1 MEEGIKTNRKK
12 GRLPLTIALSVAL
25 FLIAISIEYK
35 LNGIKS
41 PEFYSL
47 LDYMESEI
55 YNQNGDVKTYDN
67 GDFGILK
74 KNEKAIITVKLP
86 DDISIAQAEFYLSIY
101 NGIVSVSIDGKLIYE
116 DAYFNGNISDHYG
129 GYVYEVP
136 LPDDYAGRTLTIE
149 ITSVENIPYSDF
161 KNIGIISSK
170 DAWKKLLNSNDL
182 IFSLS
187 ITLMVLAAICVF
199 YFFIRSF
206 QEKKVQL
213 GLPIAFFEILI
224 NAWFFGSMQMFYLII
239 DNVEFCAKIE
249 YYALFLAPLPL
260 AIIIYYVVDVPFV
273 KKMVTAVS
281 FIYLL
286 YYIIATAIE
295 LSPMERNYSD
305 MLKSLHLLAGILL
318 VTLIFAIFL
327 GTKDKS
333 NNYIYILRYGIL
345 ISMLCGIFELVRFNV
360 TKFLMNKSW
369 FTTHGLSSLAIL
381 VIALSLVIYL
391 ISFSTEEYT
400 SKIEKEQLLLL
411 AYKDALTGMP
421 NRASCYKQ
429 IEEMEEKGIKEYTMV
444 FIDVNNLK
452 LANDKF
458 GHETGDK
465 LLKMT
470 AEKIM
475 NTFAEKGFAS
485 RWGGDEFVACVLDN
499 EAKAKKLVK
508 EFKEK
513 LEAVD
518 ASGSFPFKVSAAC
531 GYIYVNKENY
541 IDPVEAIRQADSIM
555 YENKKLMKASM

>member
-1 MEEGIKTNRKK
+1 
-12 GRLPLTIALSVAL
+12 
-25 FLIAISIEYK
+25 
-35 LNGIKS
+35 
-41 PEFYSL
+41 
-47 LDYMESEI
+47 
-55 YNQNGDVKTYDN
+55 
-67 GDFGILK
+67 
-74 KNEKAIITVKLP
+74 
-86 DDISIAQAEFYLSIY
+86 
-101 NGIVSVSIDGKLIYE
+101 
-116 DAYFNGNISDHYG
+116 
-129 GYVYEVP
+129 
-136 LPDDYAGRTLTIE
+136 
-149 ITSVENIPYSDF
+149 
-161 KNIGIISSK
+161 
-170 DAWKKLLNSNDL
+170 
-182 IFSLS
+182 
-187 ITLMVLAAICVF
+187 
-199 YFFIRSF
+199 
-206 QEKKVQL
+206 
-213 GLPIAFFEILI
+213 
-224 NAWFFGSMQMFYLII
+224 
-239 DNVEFCAKIE
+239 
-249 YYALFLAPLPL
+249 
-260 AIIIYYVVDVPFV
+260 
-273 KKMVTAVS
+273 MVTAVS

-327 GTKDKS
+327 GTKNKS

-360 TKFLMNKSW
+360 TKFLMKKSW

-391 ISFSTEEYT
+391 ISFSTEQYT

-470 AEKIM
+470 AENIM

-485 RWGGDEFVACVLDN
+485 RWGGDEFVACVFVKEEN
-499 EAKAKKLVK
+499 AKKLVD

-518 ASGSFPFKVSAAC
+518 ADGSFPFKVSAAC
-531 GYIYVNKENY
+531 GYIYVNNKNY
-541 IDPVEAIRQADSIM
+541 INPVEAIRQADSIM
-555 YENKKLMKASM
+555 YENKKIMKASL